1 MTATYDEATGAAVCG
16 VDGLPMETLL
26 PGMAG
31 GSGFCQQSVHRLSK
45 EYELGGIAEWVLGN
59 QQDWVWEI
67 ISANIA

>member
-1 MTATYDEATGAAVCG
+1 MQNGRMPRDASVRYGWRIRIR
-16 VDGLPMETLL
+16 
-26 PGMAG
+26 
-31 GSGFCQQSVHRLSK
+31 SQSVHLLVK